1 MQKYFNTKIW
11 ISVLALLIALP
22 IFVVAFSWLLPEH
35 ELWAHFSEN
44 LLHNLIHSTVIL
56 LLGVGV
62 GVTLLGTILAYLV
75 VMVEFPGRKW
85 LEWALFLPFAIP
97 AYVLAFVYLGVFD
110 YSGYAQVWMRE
121 TLGFSGFDIRSGSW
135 AIILTFI
142 LVFYPYVYMM
152 ARASFKRQKINMIEA
167 SKLLGASPLKTFFQI
182 SFPLARPAVA
192 AGLLVTLMEV
202 LADFGV
208 VGLFNYDTFTTAI
221 YSAWGDYRSIEVA
234 AQLASLLVLVAF
246 FLIYFEKKARG
257 QAKYYST
264 NVCNVKPYQASGI
277 IAWLITLFVFG
288 VFMLSFAMPMLQL
301 LIWGWESIAQE
312 LSAKYFDLFL
322 STAILTFSAVA
333 ITIVIA
339 IILALPRCKQDSFW
353 LKNVIQLATLG
364 YALPG
369 SVMAVGLLYG
379 INQISVIN
387 IYFGGTSLNHLIFGS
402 IALLLLAYV
411 SRFIAIAYNS
421 IEASAQQI
429 KPVLTQ
435 SARLLGASQTR
446 LISSIYLPILT
457 PGILAGGLLVAVDV
471 MKELPATYLL
481 RPFGWDTLAIQ
492 VYELS
497 AEGLFERA
505 AIPALIMVLFGSVL
519 MLIFQVL
526 DKKSSSNNIPLVNET
541 ECRHCR

>member
-1 MQKYFNTKIW
+1 LKKNCFKSKIW
-11 ISVLALLIALP
+11 ISFLALLVAMP
-22 IFVVAFSWLLPEH
+22 IFVVALSWLFPEH
-35 ELWAHFSEN
+35 ELWAHFSQT
-44 LLHNLIHSTVIL
+44 LLPNLIASTAIL
-56 LLGVGV
+56 LVGVGI

-75 VMVEFPGRKW
+75 VMVEFPGRQW

-121 TLGFSGFDIRSGSW
+121 VLGLPGFDIRAGSW

-167 SKLLGASPLKTFFQI
+167 GKLLGANPLRVFFKI
-182 SFPLARPAVA
+182 SLPLARPAAA
-192 AGLLVTLMEV
+192 AGLLVTLMET

-208 VGLFNYDTFTTAI
+208 VSLFNYDTFTTAI
-221 YSAWGDYRSIEVA
+221 YSAWGDYRSVEMA

-257 QAKYYST
+257 QAKYYSADVSNT
-264 NVCNVKPYQASGI
+264 KPYRATGTI
-277 IAWLITLFVFG
+277 GWLISLFVFG
-288 VFMLSFAMPMLQL
+288 IFLLSFAMPMLQL
-301 LIWGWESIAQE
+301 LIWGWESVGDE
-312 LSAKYFDLFL
+312 WSAKYIDLIT
-322 STAILTFSAVA
+322 STSVLTVVA
-333 ITIVIA
+333 ALMTVVIA
-339 IILALPRCKQDSFW
+339 TVLALPGRCKQDSIW
-353 LKNVIQLATLG
+353 LKGVIRMATLG

-387 IYFGGTSLNHLIFGS
+387 IHFGGESINHIIFGS
-402 IALLLLAYV
+402 IALLLFAYV
-411 SRFIAIAYNS
+411 SRFMAIAYSS
-421 IEASAQQI
+421 IDASAQQI
-429 KPVLTQ
+429 KPVFTQ
-435 SARLLGASQTR
+435 SARLLGATRFR
-446 LISSIYLPILT
+446 LIWQVYLPMMT

-497 AEGLFERA
+497 AEGLYERA
-505 AIPALIMVLFGSVL
+505 AVPALIMVVFGSIL
-519 MLIFQVL
+519 MLIFQGL
-526 DKKSSSNNIPLVNET
+526 DKKSSKTS
-541 ECRHCR
+541 

>member
-1 MQKYFNTKIW
+1 MHRCLNTKIW
-11 ISVLALLIALP
+11 ISTLALLVALP
-22 IFVVAFSWLLPEH
+22 IFVVAFSWVLPEH
-35 ELWAHFSEN
+35 ELWVHFSEN
-44 LLHNLIHSTVIL
+44 LLPSLIYSTVAL
-56 LLGVGV
+56 LVGVGI
-62 GVTLLGTILAYLV
+62 GVTLLGTVLAYLV

-121 TLGFSGFDIRSGSW
+121 TLNIPGFDIRSGSW
-135 AIILTFI
+135 AIILTFV

-152 ARASFKRQKINMIEA
+152 ARASFKRQKISMIEVG
-167 SKLLGASPLKTFFQI
+167 KLLGASPIRVFFKI
-182 SFPLARPAVA
+182 SLPLARPAVA
-192 AGLLVTLMEV
+192 AGLLVTLMET

-208 VGLFNYDTFTTAI
+208 VSLFNYDTFTTAI
-221 YSAWGDYRSIEVA
+221 YSAWGDFRSIEVA

-257 QAKYYST
+257 QAKYYSADVS
-264 NVCNVKPYQASGI
+264 NKKPYQARG
-277 IAWLITLFVFG
+277 AVGWLITLFVFG

-301 LIWGWESIAQE
+301 LIWGWSSIALE
-312 LSAKYFDLFL
+312 WSTKYLDLIS
-322 STAILTFSAVA
+322 STAILTLSAVIA
-333 ITIVIA
+333 TLVIA
-339 IILALPRCKQDSFW
+339 TILALPNHCKQGSIW
-353 LKNVIQLATLG
+353 LKSVIQLATLG

-387 IYFGGTSLNHLIFGS
+387 IYFGGESINHIVFGS
-402 IALLLLAYV
+402 IVLLLFAYV
-411 SRFIAIAYNS
+411 SRFMTIAYSS

-429 KPVLTQ
+429 KPVFTQ
-435 SARLLGASQTR
+435 SARLLGASR
-446 LISSIYLPILT
+446 LKLVMQVYLPMIT
-457 PGILAGGLLVAVDV
+457 PGILAGGLLVAVDL

-505 AIPALIMVLFGSVL
+505 AVPALIMVLFGSML

-526 DKKSSSNNIPLVNET
+526 DRRSSKNV
-541 ECRHCR
+541 

>member
-1 MQKYFNTKIW
+1 MQKCASTKFW
-11 ISVLALLIALP
+11 ISVLALLVALP
-22 IFVVAFSWLLPEH
+22 IFVVAFSWLLPES

-44 LLHNLIHSTVIL
+44 LLPDLIRSTAIL
-56 LLGVGV
+56 LVGV
-62 GVTLLGTILAYLV
+62 GLGVTFLGTILAYLV

-121 TLGFSGFDIRSGSW
+121 ALGLPGFDIRAGSW

-167 SKLLGASPLKTFFQI
+167 GKLLGASPFKIFFKI
-182 SFPLARPAVA
+182 SLPLARPAVA
-192 AGLLVTLMEV
+192 AGLLVTLMET

-264 NVCNVKPYQASGI
+264 SVNDTKPYQASGI
-277 IAWLITLFVFG
+277 KAWMITLFVFG

-301 LIWGWESIAQE
+301 LIWGWESIVE
-312 LSAKYFDLFL
+312 EWSTKYFDLIS

-333 ITIVIA
+333 ITLVVA
-339 IILALPRCKQDSFW
+339 TVLALPNHCKQNSTW
-353 LKNVIQLATLG
+353 LKSIIRLATLG

-379 INQISVIN
+379 INQISALN
-387 IYFGGTSLNHLIFGS
+387 LYFGGESLNHFIFGS
-402 IALLLLAYV
+402 IALLLFAYV
-411 SRFIAIAYNS
+411 SRFMAIAYSS

-435 SARLLGASQTR
+435 SARLLGASRLR
-446 LISSIYLPILT
+446 LISRIYLPILT

-505 AIPALIMVLFGSVL
+505 AVPALIMVLFGSVL
-519 MLIFQVL
+519 MLIFQLL
-526 DKKSSSNNIPLVNET
+526 DKKSFK
-541 ECRHCR
+541 

>member
-1 MQKYFNTKIW
+1 MKKCLNTKTG
-11 ISVLALLIALP
+11 ISLLALLVALP
-22 IFVVAFSWLLPEH
+22 IFVVAFSWLLPES

-44 LLHNLIHSTVIL
+44 LLSNLIRSTAVL
-56 LLGVGV
+56 LVGV
-62 GVTLLGTILAYLV
+62 GIGVTFLGTVLAYLV
-75 VMVEFPGRKW
+75 IMVEFPGRKW

-110 YSGYAQVWMRE
+110 YAGYAQVWMRE
-121 TLGFSGFDIRSGSW
+121 TLGLPGFDIRAGSW

-167 SKLLGASPLKTFFQI
+167 GKLLGAGPFKVFFKI
-182 SFPLARPAVA
+182 SLPLARPAVA
-192 AGLLVTLMEV
+192 AGLLVTLMET

-246 FLIYFEKKARG
+246 LLIYFEKKTRG

-264 NVCNVKPYQASGI
+264 NVSDKKPYQANGVT
-277 IAWLITLFVFG
+277 AWVITLFVFG

-301 LIWGWESIAQE
+301 VIWGWESVAQE
-312 LSAKYFDLFL
+312 WSAKYFDLIS
-322 STAILTFSAVA
+322 STTILTFSAVA
-333 ITIVIA
+333 ITLVIA
-339 IILALPRCKQDSFW
+339 TILALPNRCKQDSTW
-353 LKNVIQLATLG
+353 LKSVIRLATLG

-379 INQISVIN
+379 INQISAVN
-387 IYFGGTSLNHLIFGS
+387 IYFGGESINHLIFGS
-402 IALLLLAYV
+402 IALLLFAYV
-411 SRFIAIAYNS
+411 SRFMAIAYSS

-435 SARLLGASQTR
+435 SARLLGASRLR
-446 LISSIYLPILT
+446 LIGRIYLPIMT

-505 AIPALIMVLFGSVL
+505 AVPALIMVVFGSVL
-519 MLIFQVL
+519 MLVFQVL
-526 DKKSSSNNIPLVNET
+526 DKNASK
-541 ECRHCR
+541 

>member
-1 MQKYFNTKIW
+1 MEKNCFKSKIW
-11 ISVLALLIALP
+11 VSVIALLVATP
-22 IFVVAFSWLLPEH
+22 IFVVAFSWALPEH

-44 LLHNLIHSTVIL
+44 ILSDLISSTLIL

-62 GVTLLGTILAYLV
+62 GVTLLGTVLAYLV

-110 YSGYAQVWMRE
+110 YSGYAQTWMRE
-121 TLGFSGFDIRSGSW
+121 DLGLPGFDIRAGSW
-135 AIILTFI
+135 AIILTFV

-152 ARASFKRQKINMIEA
+152 TRASFKRQKINMIEA
-167 SKLLGASPLKTFFQI
+167 GRLLGASPLRVFFKI
-182 SFPLARPAVA
+182 SLPLARPAAA
-192 AGLLVTLMEV
+192 AGLLVTLMET

-208 VGLFNYDTFTTAI
+208 VSLFNYDTFTTAI
-221 YSAWGDYRSIEVA
+221 YSAWGDFRSIEVA
-234 AQLASLLVLVAF
+234 AQLASLLVLSAF

-257 QAKYYST
+257 QAKYYSADVS
-264 NVCNVKPYQASGI
+264 NIKPYQAVGI
-277 IAWLITLFVFG
+277 IGWIISLFVFG

-301 LIWGWESIAQE
+301 IIWGWSSVADEW
-312 LSAKYFDLFL
+312 SAKYFDLIT
-322 STAILTFSAVA
+322 STSILT
-333 ITIVIA
+333 ITAALITVMLA
-339 IILALPRCKQDSFW
+339 TILALPGRCKQASIW
-353 LKNVIQLATLG
+353 LKSVIRLATLG

-379 INQISVIN
+379 INQVSVLN
-387 IYFGGTSLNHLIFGS
+387 IYFGGESINHLIFGS
-402 IALLLLAYV
+402 IALLLFAYV
-411 SRFIAIAYNS
+411 SRFMAIAYSS

-429 KPVLTQ
+429 KPVFTQ
-435 SARLLGASQTR
+435 SARLLGATR
-446 LISSIYLPILT
+446 LRLIWQVYLPMMT

-497 AEGLFERA
+497 AEGLYERA
-505 AIPALIMVLFGSVL
+505 AVPALIMVIFGALL
-519 MLIFQVL
+519 MSIFQTL
-526 DKKSSSNNIPLVNET
+526 DKKSSRT
-541 ECRHCR
+541 T